1 MDCRHPTTS
10 SGPLAQP
17 DPLPQPLGA
26 VFHNL
31 EDLRDQTIGAELS
44 VGLGHASGGMRP
56 AAEVV
61 DRLEPDAG
69 QVVPAD
75 LFLGDLQSSDSPAV
89 DRDNVL
95 DIRRLQTMVPG
106 AVQEPR
112 VGRSSLGRY
121 SESGSP

>member
-1 MDCRHPTTS
+1 
-10 SGPLAQP
+10 
-17 DPLPQPLGA
+17 
-26 VFHNL
+26 
-31 EDLRDQTIGAELS
+31 
-44 VGLGHASGGMRP
+44 MRP

-69 QVVPAD
+69 QVVAAD

-95 DIRRLQTMVPG
+95 EIRRLQTMVPG

-112 VGRSSLGRY
+112 VARSSLGRY
-121 SESGSP
+121 SGIIRPVIALYESLRGAPESPLYPRKRTLERVSLDVRF